1 MSAPGPVPIVP
12 GPPPTTDPSGP
23 TASDPSRPR
32 RRAGRLALQ
41 ALGFAVGVAL
51 LAWCANEAFA
61 GPRREELRRLLAAPL
76 WQPGALIGL
85 AVVSAAINGAAF
97 WGVLRPLRRLRLS
110 DVVAVN
116 FVASFLAFLPFKLGA
131 VFRIGVHHRRD
142 GVPMRDIVAWLGA
155 FAALSLAALGPMLLA
170 LFWRREIDLWWGVS
184 TVLGVA
190 GAIGVGMLLARLAR
204 SRAWLRHASLGSYRI
219 VDRPGPGV
227 WCAGCKL
234 LDTGVHAARFLLAAY
249 IFGIGLPPDRA
260 MFYAAVYF
268 LLGSASPAGM
278 LGVRET
284 GVVLLGLGES
294 SQQLAQLVIT
304 LSATEALAYAIT
316 CLPAL
321 GWLARKRHASP
332 EAAPKGPDTPP
343 AVGASARP

>member
-1 MSAPGPVPIVP
+1 MSGSAPAPIVP
-12 GPPPTTDPSGP
+12 GPPATTDPTGP
-23 TASDPSRPR
+23 VASEPARPR
-32 RRAGRLALQ
+32 RRAHRLALQ
-41 ALGFAVGVAL
+41 ALGFVVGVAL

-116 FVASFLAFLPFKLGA
+116 FIASFLAFLPFKLGA
-131 VFRIGVHHRRD
+131 VFRIGAHHRRD

-155 FAALSLAALGPMLLA
+155 FAALSVATLAPMLLA
-170 LFWRREIDLWWGVS
+170 LFWRREIDLWWSVA
-184 TVLGVA
+184 TLLGA
-190 GAIGVGMLLARLAR
+190 GAAIGAGMLLARLAR
-204 SRAWLRHASLGSYRI
+204 THAWLRHASLGSYRI

-234 LDTGVHAARFLLAAY
+234 FDTGVHAARFLLAAY

-260 MFYAAVYF
+260 MIYAALYY

-278 LGVRET
+278 LGVREA
-284 GVVLLGLGES
+284 GIVLLGLGEQR
-294 SQQLAQLVIT
+294 QQLAQLVIT
-304 LSATEALAYAIT
+304 LSATEALAYAAT

-321 GWLARKRHASP
+321 AWLARKRP
-332 EAAPKGPDTPP
+332 
-343 AVGASARP
+343 ARPGRTPEGDDAPTAAAAGVRA